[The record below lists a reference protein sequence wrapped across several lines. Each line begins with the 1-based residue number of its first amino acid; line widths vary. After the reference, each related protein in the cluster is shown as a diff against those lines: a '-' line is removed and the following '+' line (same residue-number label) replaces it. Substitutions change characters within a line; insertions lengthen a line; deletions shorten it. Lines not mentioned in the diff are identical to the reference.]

1 MAHKT
6 HTYRDL
12 DVVPIPEDIPGLG
25 IEAGDLGTVTLV
37 YGDPEGRTLL
47 HVAAD
52 RDDGTTAGFV
62 DLEVVGEDGA
72 SSLRVIGY
80 SILGS

>member
-1 MAHKT
+1 MTPKT

-12 DVVPIPEDIPGLG
+12 DVVPIPEDVPGLG
-25 IEAGDLGTVTLV
+25 VEAGDLGTVTLV

-72 SSLRVIGY
+72 SSLRVVGY
-80 SILGS
+80 SSLSS

>member
-1 MAHKT
+1 MAPKT
-6 HTYRDL
+6 HTYKDL
-12 DVVPIPEDIPGLG
+12 DVVAIPEDIPKLG
-25 IEAGDLGTVTLV
+25 IEAGDPGTVTLV

-62 DLEVVGEDGA
+62 DLEVVSEDGNP
-72 SSLRVIGY
+72 SLRVVGY
-80 SILGS
+80 STLGS

>member
-1 MAHKT
+1 MTPKT
-6 HTYRDL
+6 RTYKDL
-12 DVVPIPEDIPGLG
+12 DVVAIPEDVPKLG
-25 IEAGDLGTVTLV
+25 VEAGDPGTVVLV

-62 DLEVVGEDGA
+62 DLEVVGEDGD
-72 SSLRVIGY
+72 SSLRVVGY
-80 SILGS
+80 STLGS

>member
-1 MAHKT
+1 MVPKT

-25 IEAGDLGTVTLV
+25 VEAGDPGTVTLV

-62 DLEVVGEDGA
+62 DIEVVGEDGV
-72 SSLRVIGY
+72 SSLRVVGY
-80 SILGS
+80 STLGS

>member
-1 MAHKT
+1 MAPRT
-6 HTYRDL
+6 YTYRDL
-12 DVVPIPEDIPGLG
+12 DVVPIPEDIPELDV
-25 IEAGDLGTVTLV
+25 EAGDLGTVTLV

-52 RDDGTTAGFV
+52 QDDGTTAGFV

-72 SSLRVIGY
+72 SSLRVVGY
-80 SILGS
+80 STLSS

>member
-1 MAHKT
+1 MAPRT
-6 HTYRDL
+6 YTYRDL

-25 IEAGDLGTVTLV
+25 VEAGDLGTVTLV
-37 YGDPEGRTLL
+37 YGDPKGRTLL

-62 DLEVVGEDGA
+62 DIEVVGEDEA
-72 SSLRVIGY
+72 SSLRVVGY
-80 SILGS
+80 STLSS

>member
-1 MAHKT
+1 MAPRT

-12 DVVPIPEDIPGLG
+12 DVVPIPEDVPGLG
-25 IEAGDLGTVTLV
+25 VEAGDLGTVTLV
-37 YGDPEGRTLL
+37 YEDSEGRTLL

-72 SSLRVIGY
+72 SSLRVVGY
-80 SILGS
+80 SSLSS